1 MSASHEGDVF
11 IRGDDDGCAF
21 WFLDQMETAQNGDSR
36 RIRIPIELHMK
47 DRRSSRHLTA
57 RYPVRPCWGVDTA
70 DDQAI
75 QGVEGCRPS
84 TWRVPDNKSEIIS
97 HDPCL
102 AWDIWFPLTIK
113 IILGH
118 WYRDEVRIVNLF

>member
-1 MSASHEGDVF
+1 M
-11 IRGDDDGCAF
+11 RGNEDGCAF
-21 WFLDQMETAQNGDSR
+21 LFFDQIEGAQKNSSE
-36 RIRIPIELHMK
+36 RIRTPGEFHMK

-57 RYPVRPCWGVDTA
+57 RYPVRSCWGVDTA

-97 HDPCL
+97 NDPCL

-118 WYRDEVRIVNLF
+118 WWPEDERIFNII